1 MKFTPITSVALM
13 ALTLVNPG
21 SASIGKAASLACDL
35 FCDGIASLFIE
46 IFTKRDLNGNL
57 VPMEERSYIK
67 GKRQSTP
74 GVPQEEFERCHNDLA
89 GLTVTV
95 TSPAAG
101 QVQFDD
107 VPASCMNLATVLV
120 GDPVEGPY
128 VQPCGS
134 ACLSYYDLT
143 EQQFN
148 DLVAALQAI

>member
-1 MKFTPITSVALM
+1 MKLSPITPIAIM
-13 ALTLVNPG
+13 ALSLANPG
-21 SASIGKAASLACDL
+21 QASIGKAVSLACDL
-35 FCDGIASLFIE
+35 FCDGIASLFVE

-57 VPMEERSYIK
+57 VPMAERSYVM

-74 GVPQEEFERCHNDLA
+74 GVPQFEFERCHNDLA
-89 GLTVTV
+89 GVTV
-95 TSPAAG
+95 TATSPGAG
-101 QVQFDD
+101 QVQFDN

-134 ACLSYYDLT
+134 ACLIYPDLT

-148 DLVAALQAI
+148 DLVAGLQAI